1 MLIGAKAKIRLK
13 FTNQKQINA
22 VLEAL
27 TPEANSPLSHR
38 GNVRLQEDGLFL
50 VLLFEAEDTV
60 ALRAILNAYLHWI
73 NSIINVI
80 HIFSSS

>member
-1 MLIGAKAKIRLK
+1 MSIGAKAKIRLK

-38 GNVRLQEDGLFL
+38 GNVRFTRRRI
-50 VLLFEAEDTV
+50 VSCF
-60 ALRAILNAYLHWI
+60 
-73 NSIINVI
+73 VI
-80 HIFSSS
+80 